1 MQPRSLHRSTAS
13 LHVGLRDLDRKKQ
26 QYNDQS
32 VTRCRKSQ
40 FAHGQFARK
49 VENLLESH
57 KLQLLVETKKHMYAL
72 LLQKVVLLL
81 DLGPEDIRTFPL
93 GFVVILGRQLSKSD
107 FTMPQLDFL
116 GQKSMTMASTRAI
129 QGE

>member
-26 QYNDQS
+26 RYNDRS

-40 FAHGQFARK
+40 FTHGQFARK

>member
-26 QYNDQS
+26 RYNDQS

-57 KLQLLVETKKHMYAL
+57 KLQLPAETKKHMYAL

-93 GFVVILGRQLSKSD
+93 GFVVILGRQLDALPLQRKSLD
-107 FTMPQLDFL
+107 GTEQLMPI
-116 GQKSMTMASTRAI
+116 GITRLR
-129 QGE
+129 

>member
-26 QYNDQS
+26 QYNARS

-49 VENLLESH
+49 VENLLGSH
-57 KLQLLVETKKHMYAL
+57 KLQHPAETKKHMYVL

-81 DLGPEDIRTFPL
+81 DLGPEDTRTFPL
-93 GFVVILGRQLSKSD
+93 GFVVILGRQLDALPLQRKSLD
-107 FTMPQLDFL
+107 GTEQLMPIGISQL
-116 GQKSMTMASTRAI
+116 R
-129 QGE
+129 